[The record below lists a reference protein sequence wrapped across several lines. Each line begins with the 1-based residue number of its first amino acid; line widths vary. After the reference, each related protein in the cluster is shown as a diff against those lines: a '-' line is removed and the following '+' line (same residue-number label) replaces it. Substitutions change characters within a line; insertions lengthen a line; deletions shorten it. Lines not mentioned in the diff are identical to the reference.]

1 MTQITTR
8 KATINDM
15 ATVFS
20 LVKELAVYELAEDQ
34 VTTSVEIYERD
45 FSNNIFDV
53 IVAEMDDEIVGMTL
67 YYMSY
72 STWKGK
78 MLYLEDFVVR
88 ETHRR
93 FGIGQILFDAYLAE
107 AKTLGANLC
116 KWQVLDWNEPAV
128 KFYEKNNAT
137 IEKEWWN
144 VKIIF

>member
-1 MTQITTR
+1 MQITTR
-8 KATINDM
+8 KATITDM

-20 LVKELAVYELAEDQ
+20 LVQELAVYELAADQ

-45 FSNNIFDV
+45 FSNNVFDV
-53 IVAEMDDEIVGMTL
+53 IVAEMDGAIVGMTL
-67 YYMSY
+67 YYMAY

-78 MLYLEDFVVR
+78 MLYLEDFVVC
-88 ETHRR
+88 ESHRR

-107 AKTLGANLC
+107 AKNLGANLC

-128 KFYEKNNAT
+128 KFYEKNHST

-144 VKIIF
+144 GKIIF